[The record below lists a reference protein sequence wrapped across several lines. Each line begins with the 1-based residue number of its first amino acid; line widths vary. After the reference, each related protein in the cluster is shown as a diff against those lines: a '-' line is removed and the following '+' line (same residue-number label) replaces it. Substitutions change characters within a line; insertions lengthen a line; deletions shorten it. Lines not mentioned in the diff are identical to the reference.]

1 MTEWT
6 SLSVGRSRICPSGNE
21 ALNSAQPAIATGKN
35 SNCVPTWVPTS
46 GERLWDR
53 IPQADWGERDIDE
66 LSSPSLARWGE

>member
-1 MTEWT
+1 VDLAVRRPEQD
-6 SLSVGRSRICPSGNE
+6 LSFRERGFKLGP
-21 ALNSAQPAIATGKN
+21 TGD
-35 SNCVPTWVPTS
+35 SHRQELQLRATWVPTS